1 MAIEYE
7 AQMEERL
14 INKLVENGYEYVDL
28 NEKDLFDNLK
38 NQIEKL
44 NNITLSEKEFEDI
57 KIELAKGDVFDK
69 SKRLRRPYSFK
80 RKNETFWIN
89 FLDTENLDNNIFQ
102 VSNQINTGV
111 NKKFRYDV
119 TILINGFPL
128 TQIELKRRGIKIN
141 AAFDQI
147 KKYKLHSYKELFKYI
162 QLFVI
167 SNDVNTKYFANSNRI
182 NDLKFEFTFFWKER
196 DNRNITDLNE
206 FSDTFLNKYHLI
218 KMISRYMVH
227 NEVDRSI
234 LVLRAYQ
241 YYAVEKII
249 KTAEDGKGGYVWHAT
264 GSGKTL
270 TSFKTSQILEQQ
282 ENIDKILFVVDRK
295 DLDTQTIEE
304 FNKFSNNSID
314 KTDNTRTLVNQLKSN
329 QKLILTTIQKL
340 KNAVTIKRYGKL
352 MEKFSNQKIVL
363 IFDECHRSQSGT
375 LHRDIKRFFKNAQ
388 LFGFTGTPIFEENAK
403 GTDLRT
409 TKEIFGDLLHHYTI
423 KNAIED
429 KNILKFSIDYI
440 GKWKRRNGLDI
451 EVEDIDVP
459 EIMEKQERLELIAEH
474 ILKIHSMKTL
484 NGMFNGL
491 FAVSYTDVASKYYNI
506 FKELNEKSKTNYKIA
521 TIFSSE
527 ENDDATNKKFVRD
540 TLKDAIKD
548 YNTTFETN
556 FDIDKSFDE
565 YHDDVSDRFKK
576 KEIDILIVVNMFLTG
591 FDSKLL
597 NTLYFDKGLKYHNL
611 IQAFSRTNRIN
622 DLNKSHGNIVC
633 YRFLKE
639 RVDDALELFSNEDSI
654 EKVFS
659 KSYDDYLEELLKI
672 VTKLR
677 EVAPTYQD
685 VDKLKSEKEQREFVS
700 IFKSLLIVLTKMTPF
715 VEFSYDDLNIAEE
728 EVESYKS
735 KYLDIYDGVM
745 NGIKK
750 GKTSILEDL
759 DFEIELIAHD
769 EINVDYILGLIG
781 KLAFSNPS
789 KFKKSKKEIIDL
801 MKKSPILRSKID
813 LIEEF
818 ISQNCPKRKYDVDPS
833 GLPNDKIE
841 NVYEEFERFFATKK
855 TVEINELSRKEHLD
869 EELVKKLVQD
879 YEFTGKVKD
888 EEIEATF
895 TDEIGFLERVKKIER
910 IETQIEELVERFS
923 IY

>member
-1 MAIEYE
+1 MSIEYE

-14 INKLVENGYEYVDL
+14 INKLVEKGYEYVDL
-28 NEKDLFDNLK
+28 NKKDLFDNLK

-57 KIELAKGDVFDK
+57 KIELSKGDVFDK
-69 SKRLRRPYSFK
+69 SKRLRQPYSFK
-80 RKNETFWIN
+80 RNNETLWIN

-141 AAFDQI
+141 AAFKQI

-167 SNDVNTKYFANSNRI
+167 SNDVNTKYFANSNKI
-182 NDLKFEFTFFWKER
+182 SELKFEFTFFWKKR
-196 DNRNITDLNE
+196 DNTNITDLNE
-206 FSDTFLNKYHLI
+206 FSDTFLDKYHLA
-218 KMISRYMVH
+218 KMISKYMVH

-234 LVLRAYQ
+234 MVLRAYQ
-241 YYAVEKII
+241 YFAVEKII

-270 TSFKTSQILEQQ
+270 TSFKASQILEQQ
-282 ENIDKILFVVDRK
+282 EDIDKILFVVDRK
-295 DLDTQTIEE
+295 DLDTQTMEE

-314 KTDNTRTLVNQLKSN
+314 KTDNTRTLVKQLKSN

-352 MEKFSNQKIVL
+352 MEEFSNKKIVL

-388 LFGFTGTPIFEENAK
+388 LFGFTGTPIFKENAK
-403 GTDLRT
+403 NTDLRT
-409 TKEIFGDLLHHYTI
+409 TKEVFGDLLHFYTI

-440 GKWKRRNGLDI
+440 GNWKRRNGLDI
-451 EVEDIDVP
+451 EVYDIDKR

-474 ILKIHSMKTL
+474 ILKIHPMKTL

-506 FKELNEKSKTNYKIA
+506 FKKLKTNYKIA

-527 ENDDATNKKFVRD
+527 ENDDATNKNFVRD
-540 TLKDAIKD
+540 TLKNAIKD
-548 YNTTFETN
+548 YNIIFGTN

-565 YHDDVSDRFKK
+565 YHEDVSDRFKK
-576 KEIDILIVVNMFLTG
+576 KEIDILIVVDMFLTG

-611 IQAFSRTNRIN
+611 IQAFSRTNRVD

-639 RVDDALELFSNEDSI
+639 RVDSALKLFSNEDSI
-654 EKVFS
+654 EEVFS
-659 KSYDDYLEELLKI
+659 KSYDDYLEELLEI

-677 EVAPTYQD
+677 KITPTYKD
-685 VDKLKSEKEQREFVS
+685 VDKLKSENEQREFVS
-700 IFKSLLIVLTKMTPF
+700 IFKNLLIVLTKMTPF
-715 VEFSYDDLNIAEE
+715 VEFSYDDLNISNE

-735 KYLDIYDGVM
+735 KYLDIYDDVM

-750 GKTSILEDL
+750 GKTSILEDV

-769 EINVDYILGLIG
+769 EINVDYILDLLE
-781 KLAFSNPS
+781 KLDFSSP
-789 KFKKSKKEIIDL
+789 KYKKSTKEIIDL
-801 MKKSPILRSKID
+801 MKKTPFLRSKID

-818 ISQNCPKRKYDVDPS
+818 ISKNSPKEDIENLRGTHRY
-833 GLPNDKIE
+833 KIE

-855 TVEINELSRKEHLD
+855 VAEINELSRNEHLD

-895 TDEIGFLERVKKIER
+895 TEKIGFLERVKKIER
-910 IETQIEELVERFS
+910 IETRIEELVERFS

>member
-1 MAIEYE
+1 MVIEYE
-7 AQMEERL
+7 AQMEEKL
-14 INKLVENGYEYVDL
+14 IKKLVDNGYEYVDL

-38 NQIEKL
+38 TQIEKL

-57 KIELAKGDVFDK
+57 KIELSKGDIFNK
-69 SKRLRRPYSFK
+69 SKRLRQPYSFK
-80 RKNETFWIN
+80 RDNETFWIN
-89 FLDTENLDNNIFQ
+89 FLDTENLGNNIFQ

-147 KKYKLHSYKELFKYI
+147 KKYKLHSYKGLFKYI
-162 QLFVI
+162 QLFVV
-167 SNDVNTKYFANSNRI
+167 SNDINTKYFANNNRI
-182 NDLKFEFTFFWKER
+182 NDLKFEFTFFWKEKE
-196 DNRNITDLNE
+196 NRNITDLNE
-206 FSDTFLNKYHLI
+206 FSDIFLNKYHLV
-218 KMISRYMVH
+218 KMISKYMVH
-227 NEVDRSI
+227 NEIDRSI

-241 YYAVEKII
+241 YYAVEKIT
-249 KTAEDGKGGYVWHAT
+249 KTAEDGKGGYIWHAT

-270 TSFKTSQILEQQ
+270 TSFKASQILEQE

-295 DLDTQTIEE
+295 DLDKQTIEE

-314 KTDNTRTLVNQLKSN
+314 KTNNTRTLVKQLKSN

-340 KNAVTIKRYGKL
+340 KNTVTIKRYGKV
-352 MEKFSNQKIVL
+352 MEKFSNQKIVF

-388 LFGFTGTPIFEENAK
+388 FFGFTGTPIFEENAK

-409 TKEIFGDLLHHYTI
+409 TKEIFGDLLHHYTM

-451 EVEDIDVP
+451 EVYDIDKR
-459 EIMEKQERLELIAEH
+459 EIMEKQERLESIAEH

-484 NGMFNGL
+484 NGLFNGL
-491 FAVSYTDVASKYYNI
+491 FAVSYTDVASKYYDI
-506 FKELNEKSKTNYKIA
+506 FSKLNEKFKTNYKIA

-527 ENDDATNKKFVRD
+527 ENDDGTNKKFVRD
-540 TLKDAIKD
+540 TLKNAIKD
-548 YNTTFETN
+548 YNAMFGTN

-565 YHDDVSDRFKK
+565 YHKDVSERFKK
-576 KEIDILIVVNMFLTG
+576 KEIDLLIVVDMFLTG

-611 IQAFSRTNRIN
+611 IQAFSRTNRIY

-639 RVDDALELFSNEDSI
+639 PVDDALELFSKEEDSI
-654 EKVFS
+654 EEVFS
-659 KSYDDYLEELLKI
+659 KSYDDYLEELLEI
-672 VTKLR
+672 VIKLR
-677 EVAPTYQD
+677 EIAPTYQD
-685 VDKLKSEKEQREFVS
+685 VDKLKSENEQRKFVS
-700 IFKSLLIVLTKMTPF
+700 IFKDLLIVLTKMTPF
-715 VEFSYDDLNIAEE
+715 VEFSYDDLNITEE
-728 EVESYKS
+728 EIESYKS
-735 KYLDIYDGVM
+735 KYLDIYDDVM

-750 GKTSILEDL
+750 GKTSILEDV

-769 EINVDYILGLIG
+769 EINVDYILKLIE
-781 KLAFSNPS
+781 KLDFSSS
-789 KFKKSKKEIIDL
+789 KFKKSKKEIIDS
-801 MKKSPILRSKID
+801 MKKSSILRSKID

-818 ISQNCPKRKYDVDPS
+818 ISQNGPNKEYMGDPTDS
-833 GLPNDKIE
+833 YFYKID
-841 NVYEEFERFFATKK
+841 NVYEKFERFFDTKK
-855 TVEINELSRKEHLD
+855 LVEINELSRREHLD

-879 YEFTGKVKD
+879 YEFTGKTKD

-895 TDEIGFLERVKKIER
+895 TEEIGFLERVKKIER
-910 IETQIEELVERFS
+910 IETQIEELIERFS

>member
-1 MAIEYE
+1 MVIEYE
-7 AQMEERL
+7 AQMEEKL
-14 INKLVENGYEYVDL
+14 IKKLVDNGYEYVDL

-38 NQIEKL
+38 TQIEKL

-57 KIELAKGDVFDK
+57 KIELSKGDIFDK
-69 SKRLRRPYSFK
+69 SKRLRQPYSFK
-80 RKNETFWIN
+80 RDNETFWIN
-89 FLDTENLDNNIFQ
+89 FLDTENLGNNIFQ

-147 KKYKLHSYKELFKYI
+147 KKYKLHSYKGLFKYI
-162 QLFVI
+162 QLFVV
-167 SNDVNTKYFANSNRI
+167 SNDINTKYFANNNRI
-182 NDLKFEFTFFWKER
+182 NDLKFEFTFFWKEKE
-196 DNRNITDLNE
+196 NRNITDLNE
-206 FSDTFLNKYHLI
+206 FSDIFLNKYHLV
-218 KMISRYMVH
+218 KMISKYMVH
-227 NEVDRSI
+227 NEIDRSI

-241 YYAVEKII
+241 YYAVEKIT
-249 KTAEDGKGGYVWHAT
+249 KTAEDGKGGYIWHAT

-270 TSFKTSQILEQQ
+270 TSFKASQILEQE

-295 DLDTQTIEE
+295 DLDKQTIEE

-314 KTDNTRTLVNQLKSN
+314 KTNNTRTLVKQLKSN

-340 KNAVTIKRYGKL
+340 KNTVTIKRYGKV
-352 MEKFSNQKIVL
+352 MEKFSNQKIVF

-388 LFGFTGTPIFEENAK
+388 FFGFTGTPIFEENAK

-409 TKEIFGDLLHHYTI
+409 TKEIFGDLLHHYTM

-451 EVEDIDVP
+451 EVYDIDKR
-459 EIMEKQERLELIAEH
+459 EIMEKQERLESIAEH

-484 NGMFNGL
+484 NGLFNGL
-491 FAVSYTDVASKYYNI
+491 FAVSYTDVASKYYDI
-506 FKELNEKSKTNYKIA
+506 FSKLNEKFKTNYKIA

-527 ENDDATNKKFVRD
+527 ENDDGTNKKFVRD
-540 TLKDAIKD
+540 TLKNAIKD
-548 YNTTFETN
+548 YNAMFGTN
-556 FDIDKSFDE
+556 FDIEKSFDE
-565 YHDDVSDRFKK
+565 YHKDVSERFKK
-576 KEIDILIVVNMFLTG
+576 KEIDLLIVVDMFLTG

-611 IQAFSRTNRIN
+611 IQAFSRTNRIY

-639 RVDDALELFSNEDSI
+639 RVDDALELFSKEEDSI
-654 EKVFS
+654 EEVFS
-659 KSYDDYLEELLKI
+659 KSYDDYLEELLEI
-672 VTKLR
+672 VIKLR
-677 EVAPTYQD
+677 EIAPTYQD
-685 VDKLKSEKEQREFVS
+685 VDKLKSENEQRKFVS
-700 IFKSLLIVLTKMTPF
+700 IFKDLLIVLTKMTPF
-715 VEFSYDDLNIAEE
+715 VEFSYYDLNITEE

-735 KYLDIYDGVM
+735 KYLDIYDDVM

-750 GKTSILEDL
+750 GKTSILEDV

-769 EINVDYILGLIG
+769 EINVDYILKLIE
-781 KLAFSNPS
+781 KLDFSSS
-789 KFKKSKKEIIDL
+789 KFKKSKKEIIDS
-801 MKKSPILRSKID
+801 MKKSSILRSKID

-818 ISQNCPKRKYDVDPS
+818 ISQNGPNKEYMGDPTDS
-833 GLPNDKIE
+833 YFYKID
-841 NVYEEFERFFATKK
+841 NVYEKFERFFDTKK
-855 TVEINELSRKEHLD
+855 LVEINELSRREHLD

-879 YEFTGKVKD
+879 YEFTGKTKD

-895 TDEIGFLERVKKIER
+895 TEEIGFLERVKKIER
-910 IETQIEELVERFS
+910 IETQIEELIERFS